1 MRFFPYFIFSK
12 FPRQKQSGLRKR
24 RKAAGMDKYACF
36 LLFRLFSI
44 KAKVGKKNMGDT
56 SLHRHIQHEYIAV
69 KLVRNVR

>member
-1 MRFFPYFIFSK
+1 
-12 FPRQKQSGLRKR
+12 
-24 RKAAGMDKYACF
+24 MDKYACF